1 MDNSL
6 DSEKYK
12 VSIVIGMLQEIKD
25 AMEELDEQNSPIY
38 IARALHP
45 EHKEEWDNLEDI
57 YDALYSAIIT
67 LIPEADVRVEKRD
80 NIEINGKVSDVSSI
94 TLTVSF

>member
-6 DSEKYK
+6 DLEKYK

-25 AMEELDEQNSPIY
+25 AMEELDEQNSTIY

-45 EHKEEWDNLEDI
+45 EHKEEWGNLEDI
-57 YDALYSAIIT
+57 YDALYSVIIT

>member
-1 MDNSL
+1 MGNSL

-12 VSIVIGMLQEIKD
+12 VSIVIGILQEIKD
-25 AMEELDEQNSPIY
+25 AMEELDEQNSTIY

-57 YDALYSAIIT
+57 YDALYSVIIT
-67 LIPEADVRVEKRD
+67 LIPEADVSVEKRD